1 VNVLDENFPDDQREL
16 LRKFGVA
23 VRQVGREVGRFGM
36 PDEEI
41 FPLLHRLRGVTFLTH
56 DQGFSDESACH
67 PSYCLVWLGV
77 KQDLLADYA
86 RRLLRHPEFDTVA
99 KRMGKVL
106 AVGPSGV
113 TVFERH
119 RSSPR
124 KVDWTE

>member
-1 VNVLDENFPDDQREL
+1 VNLLDENFPDDQREL
-16 LRKFGVA
+16 LQKFGVA
-23 VRQVGREVGRFGM
+23 VRQIGRDAGRYGT

-41 FPLLHRLRGVTFLTH
+41 FPLLHRLHGVTFLTH
-56 DQGFSDESACH
+56 DRDFWDSSACH

-77 KQDLLADYA
+77 KQDSLAEYA
-86 RRLLRHPEFDTVA
+86 RRLLRHPQFDTVA
-99 KRMGKVL
+99 KRMGQVL

-119 RSSPR
+119 RPSPR